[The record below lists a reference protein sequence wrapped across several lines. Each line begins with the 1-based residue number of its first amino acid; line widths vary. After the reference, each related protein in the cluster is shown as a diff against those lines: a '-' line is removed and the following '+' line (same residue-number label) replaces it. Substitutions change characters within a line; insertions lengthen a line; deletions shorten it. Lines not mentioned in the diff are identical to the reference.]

1 MRGSF
6 VAVVGPSGAGKDSLI
21 AYARE
26 KLGAGGQVCFV
37 RRVVTR
43 QADGGS
49 EDHDSL
55 DEASFDQAERD
66 GAFALTWAAHDLRYG
81 LPISLEDDLRAGRVV
96 IANLS
101 RAMIPALVARYPD
114 TVVVNVSADR
124 DVIESRL
131 AKRGRET
138 AASIQTRLDRRV
150 AERLPSSTVQIDNSG
165 ALETAGQQ
173 FVHLLEDL
181 ASQGVRR

>member
-1 MRGSF
+1 MNGRF

-21 AYARE
+21 AFARE
-26 KLGAGGQVCFV
+26 RLEAGGTVRFV

-43 QADGGS
+43 VADGGS
-49 EDHDSL
+49 EDHDSM
-55 DEASFDQAERD
+55 DDASFSAAEQS

-81 LPISLEDDLRAGRVV
+81 LPIGLEDDLRAGRVV

-114 TVVVNVSADR
+114 TVVVNISADR
-124 DVIESRL
+124 DVIEQRL
-131 AKRGRET
+131 ARRGRET
-138 AASIQTRLDRRV
+138 AASIQNRMERRV
-150 AERLPSSTVQIDNSG
+150 NDRLPASTLEIDNSG
-165 ALETAGQQ
+165 PLDIAGTR

-181 ASQGVRR
+181 AGQGVRG